1 MINLFQTLI
10 DILKEIQNTNLTA
23 VFISLITII
32 GLISNNEFLK
42 VIFIYQKIIVK
53 IFIIILYII
62 T

>member
-42 VIFIYQKIIVK
+42 VIFIY
-53 IFIIILYII
+53 
-62 T
+62 